1 MGWKGIRV
9 RLRWSSEVEKR
20 HDFLCSSFLSSLLR
34 FFNGKLSCGKYCGV
48 CHVDAEKEK
57 QCLAAGVA
65 CRYPAYAV
73 VLFLI
78 AETALHGGRAQS
90 ADYPS
95 CGANV
100 GIFFLWLRAFAY
112 KAGSYAVFGAV
123 PPVVVVG
130 IDCVGSDSGHFD
142 ACQFL
147 LIFNALLEPY
157 ALVEG
162 FEGVMLDEGYSVNL
176 YVVDLGSELH
186 ALVLLAS
193 DYGTDIGAVYADNA
207 VLHLLF
213 LS

>member
-1 MGWKGIRV
+1 M
-9 RLRWSSEVEKR
+9 
-20 HDFLCSSFLSSLLR
+20 SLLL
-34 FFNGKLSCGKYCGV
+34 FFDGKLSCGKYRGV
-48 CHVDAEKEK
+48 CHVDAEKEQ

-162 FEGVMLDEGYSVNL
+162 FEGMMLDEGYPVNL

-207 VLHLLF
+207 VLNLLF